1 VSTQLT
7 FDAVPPSPVHLI
19 EQPQPEVN
27 LRSLPE
33 IKKDFHNTIKKLS
46 YSRHTW
52 QVWEDFCE
60 LAAMS
65 LANSVM
71 FSEARETRYMD
82 TIAKYEPEEVQL
94 FPRLLGMVTEALEIE
109 FQDFLGEMFMELE
122 MGNKWKGQ
130 FFTPYS
136 VSSMMAQMTLT
147 SSAFDEKDIVEFN
160 EPAAGAGAM
169 CIALCEHVRDNLD
182 ISFHDRLRIVAQD
195 VDRTAAHMCYIQ
207 LSLIGA
213 QARVVWGNTLK
224 VEVRDVYVTPFA
236 VMKGWLN

>member
-1 VSTQLT
+1 MSTQLT

-33 IKKDFHNTIKKLS
+33 IKKDFHDTIKKLS

-60 LAAMS
+60 LGAMA
-65 LANSVM
+65 LANSM
-71 FSEARETRYMD
+71 LFSDEREARYMA
-82 TIAKYEPEEVQL
+82 TIKRYEPEEVQL

-122 MGNKWKGQ
+122 MGNKWHGQ
-130 FFTPYS
+130 FFTPYPLCKAMS
-136 VSSMMAQMTLT
+136 ALSM
-147 SSAFDEKDIVEFN
+147 SDEPFDSKDIVTVN
-160 EPAAGAGAM
+160 EPACGAGAM
-169 CIALCEHVRDNLD
+169 CVALCDHLIN
-182 ISFHDRLRIVAQD
+182 DRKINYQDRIRIVAQD

-213 QARVVWGNTLK
+213 HARVVWGDSLK
-224 VEVRDVYVTPFA
+224 VEAKDVYVTPFA

>member
-1 VSTQLT
+1 MSTQLT
-7 FDAVPPSPVHLI
+7 FDTVPPSPVQLV
-19 EQPQPEVN
+19 EQSQPEVHI
-27 LRSLPE
+27 RSLPE
-33 IKKDFHNTIKKLS
+33 IKKDFHDTIKKLS

-130 FFTPYS
+130 FFTPYC
-136 VSSMMAQMTLT
+136 VCKAIGALSMSDET
-147 SSAFDEKDIVEFN
+147 FDKKDVVTVN
-160 EPAAGAGAM
+160 EPACGAGAM
-169 CIALCEHVRDNLD
+169 CVALCDHLIN
-182 ISFHDRLRIVAQD
+182 DRKINYQDRIRIVAQD

-213 QARVVWGNTLK
+213 QARVVWGDSLK
-224 VEVRDVYVTPFA
+224 VEAKDVYVTPFA

>member
-1 VSTQLT
+1 MSTQLT
-7 FDAVPPSPVHLI
+7 FDTIPPSHVQLV
-19 EQPQPEVN
+19 EQSVPEVQH
-27 LRSLPE
+27 RSLPE

-52 QVWEDFCE
+52 QVWQDFCE
-60 LAAMS
+60 LGAMA
-65 LANSVM
+65 LANSIM
-71 FSEARETRYMD
+71 FSDEREAQYMATIERYG
-82 TIAKYEPEEVQL
+82 PEEVQL

-213 QARVVWGNTLK
+213 QARVVWGDSLK
-224 VEVRDVYVTPFA
+224 VEAKDVYVTPFA